1 MKRII
6 ICTVCLLTS
15 FVFAFAASADSLYSQ
30 AQKLYGQG
38 NFEAAAKTYA
48 GLCSMLEAKDK
59 KTCQINEARSLIEAN
74 KIHLAREAEPKLLW
88 LISETEPNDSLFAE
102 LSALDTKLQ
111 IMLDQPVRS
120 VRSWKAAQASASVDY
135 FPQIYV
141 LCRDIIS
148 AYPTSGLTAEN
159 CEKIKPTDTTLLSLP
174 RKKITPLPGA
184 SSQPAVVHY
193 ATPAPAPTS
202 APAPAPAPVSTP
214 SGAKKWY
221 VQLGAFGAK
230 ENADKLVA
238 DFKNK
243 GVQLYIVEL
252 TDRKLFTVRAG
263 EFATKEDAENF
274 AVQKISP
281 THKDYK
287 VLQ

>member
-6 ICTVCLLTS
+6 FCTVCLLVS
-15 FVFAFAASADSLYSQ
+15 FALATSADSLYSQ

-48 GLCSMLEAKDK
+48 GLCSMLEAKEK
-59 KTCQINEARSLIEAN
+59 KTCQLNEARALIEAN
-74 KIHLAREAEPKLLW
+74 KINLAREAEPKLLW

-102 LSALDTKLQ
+102 LSALDAKLQ
-111 IMLDQPVRS
+111 IMLDQPVRA

-135 FPQIYV
+135 FSQIYV

-148 AYPTSGLTAEN
+148 AYPGNGLTAEN
-159 CEKIKPTDTTLLSLP
+159 CDKTKPADTSLLSLS
-174 RKKITPLPGA
+174 RKKTTPLPGA
-184 SSQPAVVHY
+184 SSKPTVVHY
-193 ATPAPAPTS
+193 ATPASTPAPTS
-202 APAPAPAPVSTP
+202 APSPAPSASQ
-214 SGAKKWY
+214 KWY

-238 DFKNK
+238 DFKSR
-243 GVQLYIVEL
+243 GIQLYITEL

-263 EFATKEDAENF
+263 NFATKEEAENF
-274 AVQKISP
+274 AVQKIAP

>member
-6 ICTVCLLTS
+6 FCTVCLLTS
-15 FVFAFAASADSLYSQ
+15 FVFAFAASADSLFSQ

-59 KTCQINEARSLIEAN
+59 KTCQINETRSLIEAN
-74 KIHLAREAEPKLLW
+74 KINLAREAEPKLLW
-88 LISETEPNDSLFAE
+88 LISETEPNDSLFSE

-111 IMLDQPVRS
+111 IMLDQPVRA
-120 VRSWKAAQASASVDY
+120 VRSWKAAQASASVEF

-141 LCRDIIS
+141 LCRDIVS
-148 AYPTSGLTAEN
+148 AYPGNGLTAEN
-159 CEKIKPTDTTLLSLP
+159 CDKTKPADTTLISLS
-174 RKKITPLPGA
+174 RKKITPLPA
-184 SSQPAVVHY
+184 SSSQPAVVHY
-193 ATPAPAPTS
+193 ATSAPASAPTPAPAS
-202 APAPAPAPVSTP
+202 VP

-238 DFKNK
+238 DFKNR
-243 GVQLYIVEL
+243 GIQLYIVEL

-274 AVQKISP
+274 AVQKIAP
-281 THKDYK
+281 VHKEYK

>member
-6 ICTVCLLTS
+6 FCTGCLLT
-15 FVFAFAASADSLYSQ
+15 FFAFAFAASADSLYSQ

-38 NFEAAAKTYA
+38 HFEAAAKTYA

-59 KTCQINEARSLIEAN
+59 KTCQLNEARSLIEAN
-74 KIHLAREAEPKLLW
+74 KINLAREAEPKLLW
-88 LISETEPNDSLFAE
+88 LISETEPNDSLFSE
-102 LSALDTKLQ
+102 LSALDAKLQ
-111 IMLDQPVRS
+111 IMLDQPVRA

-135 FPQIYV
+135 FAQIYV
-141 LCRDIIS
+141 LCRDIVS
-148 AYPTSGLTAEN
+148 AFPANGLTSEN
-159 CEKIKPTDTTLLSLP
+159 CDRTKPADTSLLALP
-174 RKKITPLPGA
+174 RKKIVPLSGA
-184 SSQPAVVHY
+184 SQPPTVVHY
-193 ATPAPAPTS
+193 STPTPAPSSPAPAPTS
-202 APAPAPAPVSTP
+202 VP

-238 DFKNK
+238 DFKSR

-252 TDRKLFTVRAG
+252 TDKKLFTVRAG
-263 EFATKEDAENF
+263 EFSTRDDAENF
-274 AVQKISP
+274 AVQKIAP

>member
-1 MKRII
+1 MKKII
-6 ICTVCLLTS
+6 FCTVCSLAS
-15 FVFAFAASADSLYSQ
+15 FAFAFAASADSLYSQ

-38 NFEAAAKTYA
+38 HFEAAAKAYA
-48 GLCSMLEAKDK
+48 GLCSMLEGKDK
-59 KTCQINEARSLIEAN
+59 KTCQLNEARSLIEAN
-74 KIHLAREAEPKLLW
+74 KINLAREAEPKLLW
-88 LISETEPNDSLFAE
+88 LISETEPNDTLFAE
-102 LSALDTKLQ
+102 LSALDAKLQ
-111 IMLDQPVRS
+111 IMLDQPVRA
-120 VRSWKAAQASASVDY
+120 VRSWKAAQASASVDF

-141 LCRDIIS
+141 ICRDIVS
-148 AYPTSGLTAEN
+148 AYPGNGLTIEN
-159 CEKIKPTDTTLLSLP
+159 CDRTKPADTSLLALP
-174 RKKITPLPGA
+174 RKKITALPGA

-193 ATPAPAPTS
+193 AAPASTPAPAPAS
-202 APAPAPAPVSTP
+202 VPASTP

-252 TDRKLFTVRAG
+252 TERKLFTVRAG
-263 EFATKEDAENF
+263 EFSTKDDAENF
-274 AVQKISP
+274 AVQKIAP
-281 THKDYK
+281 THKEYK

>member
-6 ICTVCLLTS
+6 FCTGCLLAS

-38 NFEAAAKTYA
+38 NFEAAARTYA
-48 GLCSMLEAKDK
+48 GVCSMLEGKDK
-59 KTCQINEARSLIEAN
+59 KTCQLNETRSLVEAN
-74 KIHLAREAEPKLLW
+74 KINLAREAEPKLLW
-88 LISETEPNDSLFAE
+88 LISETEPNDTLFSE
-102 LSALDTKLQ
+102 LSALDAKLQ
-111 IMLDQPVRS
+111 IMLNQPVRA

-141 LCRDIIS
+141 LCRDIVS
-148 AYPTSGLTAEN
+148 AYPGNGLTIEN
-159 CEKIKPTDTTLLSLP
+159 CDKTKPADTTLLALP
-174 RKKITPLPGA
+174 RKKIVPLSGA
-184 SSQPAVVHY
+184 SQPQPAVVHY
-193 ATPAPAPTS
+193 A
-202 APAPAPAPVSTP
+202 APVSTP

-252 TDRKLFTVRAG
+252 TERKLFTVRAG
-263 EFATKEDAENF
+263 EFSTKDDAENF
-274 AVQKISP
+274 AVQKIAP
-281 THKDYK
+281 TYKDYK
-287 VLQ
+287 ILQ

>member
-1 MKRII
+1 MMNRII
-6 ICTVCLLTS
+6 FCMVCLLAS
-15 FVFAFAASADSLYSQ
+15 FAFAFAASADSLYSQ

-38 NFEAAAKTYA
+38 NFEAAARTYA
-48 GLCSMLEAKDK
+48 GVCSMLEGKDK
-59 KTCQINEARSLIEAN
+59 KTCQLNEARSLVEAN
-74 KIHLAREAEPKLLW
+74 KIILAREAEPKLLW

-102 LSALDTKLQ
+102 LSALDAKLQ
-111 IMLDQPVRS
+111 IMLNQPVRA

-141 LCRDIIS
+141 LCRDIVS
-148 AYPTSGLTAEN
+148 AYPGNGLTAEN
-159 CEKIKPTDTTLLSLP
+159 CDKTKPADTSLLALP
-174 RKKITPLPGA
+174 RKKIVPLPGA
-184 SSQPAVVHY
+184 SSQPATVHY
-193 ATPAPAPTS
+193 AAPVS
-202 APAPAPAPVSTP
+202 APAP

-238 DFKNK
+238 DFKNR

-263 EFATKEDAENF
+263 EFSTRDDAESF
-274 AVQKISP
+274 AVQKIAP
-281 THKDYK
+281 THKEYK

>member
-1 MKRII
+1 MNRII
-6 ICTVCLLTS
+6 FCTVCLLAS
-15 FVFAFAASADSLYSQ
+15 YVFALAASADSLYSQ

-38 NFEAAAKTYA
+38 NFEAAAKNYA

-88 LISETEPNDSLFAE
+88 LISETEPNDSLFSE

-111 IMLDQPVRS
+111 IMLDQPVRA

-141 LCRDIIS
+141 LCRDIVS
-148 AYPTSGLTAEN
+148 AYPTSGLTTEN
-159 CEKIKPTDTTLLSLP
+159 CEKTKPADTTLLSLP
-174 RKKITPLPGA
+174 RKKIAPLPGA
-184 SSQPAVVHY
+184 ASQPAIVHY
-193 ATPAPAPTS
+193 ATPTPAPTS
-202 APAPAPAPVSTP
+202 APAPISTP

-263 EFATKEDAENF
+263 EFATREDAENF
-274 AVQKISP
+274 AVQKIAP
-281 THKDYK
+281 AHKDYK